1 MESVIPLV
9 IGGLIVLLGGYMA
22 VTGDARPLHGY
33 HYATTPPDELPR
45 LARETGACLAVTG
58 VGCMLAAPTPLPNE
72 VEVVGVVL
80 LAAGIVGAIVSI
92 VLHNGGLVT
101 FAPGVGLAGLG
112 PRASAAVCVATG
124 VLLSLVGLV
133 PGVHMLLTH
142 DVSAL
147 HSYHFANVAEADIP
161 AFATGEGLSMLG
173 LGLSILVFMVSLAG
187 MVAQRPAPRWSKVL
201 LVASVVLF
209 AASLV
214 ALLLVIVHFNGSL
227 VAE

>member
-72 VEVVGVVL
+72 AEVVGVVL

-112 PRASAAVCVATG
+112 PRASAAVCVAMG
-124 VLLSLVGLV
+124 VLLSLVGFV

-147 HSYHFANVAEADIP
+147 HSYHYANVAEADIP

-201 LVASVVLF
+201 SVASVVLF

-214 ALLLVIVHFNGSL
+214 ALLLVIVCFNGSL
-227 VAE
+227 AAE

>member
-72 VEVVGVVL
+72 AEVVGVVL

-101 FAPGVGLAGLG
+101 FASGVGLSGLG
-112 PRASAAVCVATG
+112 PRASAVACVAMG
-124 VLLSLVGLV
+124 VLLSLVGFV

-147 HSYHFANVAEADIP
+147 HSYHYANVAEADIP

-173 LGLSILVFMVSLAG
+173 LGLSILVFMASLAG
-187 MVAQRPAPRWSKVL
+187 MVAQRPASRWSKVL
-201 LVASVVLF
+201 SVASVVLL

-214 ALLLVIVHFNGSL
+214 ALLLVIVYFNGSL